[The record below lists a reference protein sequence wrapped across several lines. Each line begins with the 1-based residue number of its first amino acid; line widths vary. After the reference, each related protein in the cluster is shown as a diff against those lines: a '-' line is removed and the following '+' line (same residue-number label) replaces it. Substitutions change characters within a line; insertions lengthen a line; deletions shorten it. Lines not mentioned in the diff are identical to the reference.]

1 MPFRFHDDV
10 ELTEDE
16 FHNFSVETK
25 DIDDGLKEYTYTL
38 TIPSGHHKDTGQ
50 YKFIAKN
57 KYGQDECSVS
67 YVKDYLC
74 HVNIS
79 RVCQQWFMYQ
89 FMSSV

>member
-1 MPFRFHDDV
+1 V

-38 TIPSGHHKDTGQ
+38 TIPSGRHKDTGQ

-67 YVKDYLC
+67 YVKDHFR

-79 RVCQQWFMYQ
+79 RVCQQWFVCQ